1 MPKQA
6 KSTHRRIAKK
16 KGRNRANTRSEPE
29 SAAIQSPVVE
39 KYCAIC
45 FLTFGSQEKR
55 TLWEEKVAHSRCVV
69 RLRSSEAA

>member
-1 MPKQA
+1 
-6 KSTHRRIAKK
+6 
-16 KGRNRANTRSEPE
+16 
-29 SAAIQSPVVE
+29 VE

-55 TLWEEKVAHSRCVV
+55 TLWEEKIAHSRCVV